1 MNKKK
6 LELIAPA
13 GSWASLTSAVQS
25 GADAVYFG
33 VKNINMRHN
42 AENFDILEMKKV
54 MEYLH
59 GKKVKG
65 YLALNVLVY
74 DSEIR
79 KVKKILKEAKKSKVD
94 AVILS
99 DMAVFGLAKELDL
112 KIHLSTQANVSNFE
126 AVKFFASLGAER
138 VVLARECTLRD
149 IEVITQKIRKEKINC
164 RVETFIHGAMCVSI
178 SGRCFLSHHSFSKSA
193 NRGACLQPCRR
204 EFVIT
209 DPEDE
214 KVRYVLGK
222 DYVLS
227 PKDLCTINFIDRLVT
242 SGIGA
247 FKIEGRM
254 RSPEYVRGVTS
265 VYRRAIDAFGENKLN
280 KKLKKELRQ
289 ELTRTFNRGFEDGFY
304 FAKPGEL
311 GARPETAYEKV
322 YIGKVR
328 KFYKKIMVA
337 EVIVSSGKLTL
348 GDELLVT
355 GKKTPAGFLKVSK
368 MEIKHK
374 AVDSCLKGEAVGIK
388 LPFLA
393 RRNDKVFL
401 WKSKNTESNSNSPE

>member
-1 MNKKK
+1 MNKEKP
-6 LELIAPA
+6 ELIAPA
-13 GSWASLTSAVQS
+13 GSWASLASAVRS

-33 VKNINMRHN
+33 VKNINMRHS
-42 AENFDILEMKKV
+42 AENFDILEIKKV

-59 GKKVKG
+59 GKKVNG
-65 YLALNVLVY
+65 YLALNVSVY

-79 KVKKILKEAKKSKVD
+79 KVKKILREAKKSKVD

-99 DMAVFGLAKELDL
+99 DAAVFKEAKELDL

-138 VVLARECTLRD
+138 IVLARECTLKD
-149 IEVITQKIRKEKINC
+149 IENIIRKIRKEKINC
-164 RVETFIHGAMCVSI
+164 KVETFIHGAMCVSI

-227 PKDLCTINFIDRLVT
+227 PKDLCTIDFIDRLMT
-242 SGIGA
+242 SDISA

-254 RSPEYVRGVTS
+254 RPPEYVRVVTS
-265 VYRRAIDAFGENKLN
+265 VYRRAIDAFGE
-280 KKLKKELRQ
+280 KKLDKKLTEELRQ
-289 ELTRTFNRGFEDGFY
+289 KLTQTFNRGFEDGFY

-311 GARPETAYEKV
+311 GARPESAYKKV

-328 KFYKKIMVA
+328 KFYRRIMVA
-337 EVIVSSGKLTL
+337 EVIVMSGKLVL
-348 GDELLVT
+348 DDELLIT

-374 AVDSCLKGEAVGIK
+374 AVDSCRKGEAVGIK
-388 LPFLA
+388 LPFIA
-393 RRNDKVFL
+393 RRNDKVFI
-401 WKSKNTESNSNSPE
+401 WKPKNTGSLSD